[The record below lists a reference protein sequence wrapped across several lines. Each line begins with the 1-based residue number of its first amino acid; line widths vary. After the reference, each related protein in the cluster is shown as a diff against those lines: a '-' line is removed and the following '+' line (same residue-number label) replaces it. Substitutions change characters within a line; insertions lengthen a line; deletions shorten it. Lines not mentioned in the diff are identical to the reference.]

1 MHIAGGESFRKK
13 IRRAIIHTSR
23 DAHYFTNRG
32 SVFHGKTGKRII
44 VYHGVCKKDH
54 LRYNA
59 SFVTVDTFRKHLEFY
74 KKHFNIVS
82 LDDYYNGKLDPGGF
96 NVCLTFDD
104 GLANN
109 HEYVLP
115 LLEEYK
121 IPAAFFITGIMEAG
135 YSVLWNHF
143 LNLAGRFGPPRIS
156 LAGKDYYKKGVKY
169 ISGLT
174 HSLLDDDL
182 RREGLE
188 AKKELMDGL
197 TNLYEKIKREQEY
210 WLQMSEWQIKELSRS
225 EFCTIGGH
233 GYYHNDLTRI
243 PVASARDEMRL
254 NKLFLK
260 KITGKEI
267 HAFAFPYGAYNRE
280 VTGAAKDSGFDQ
292 LLAIDYFDKRDS
304 LDETLQP
311 RLVINPF
318 LSVVNQMHG
327 IVNGRYE

>member
-1 MHIAGGESFRKK
+1 MHIAGSEPFRKK
-13 IRRAIIHTSR
+13 IRRAMIHASR
-23 DAHYFTNRG
+23 DVRYLASRE
-32 SVFHGKTGKRII
+32 SIFHGKTGKRII

-59 SFVTVDTFRKHLEFY
+59 SFVTLDTFRKHLEFY

-82 LDDYYNGKLDPGGF
+82 LDDYYNGKLDPGRF

-115 LLEEYK
+115 LLEEYQA
-121 IPAAFFITGIMEAG
+121 PAAFFITGIVEAG
-135 YSVLWNHF
+135 YPVLWNHF
-143 LNLAGRFGPPRIS
+143 LNLAGRFGTPCIS
-156 LAGKDYYKKGVKY
+156 LAGKDYHKKGTRY
-169 ISGLT
+169 ISSAT

-182 RREGLE
+182 RREGFE
-188 AKKELMDGL
+188 AKKELINCMSDL
-197 TNLYEKIKREQEY
+197 FERIKPEQEY
-210 WLQMSEWQIKELSRS
+210 WLQMSERQIKELSRS
-225 EFCTIGGH
+225 EYSTIGCH

-243 PVASARDEMRL
+243 PVAHVRDELRQ
-254 NKLFLK
+254 NKLFLE
-260 KITGKEI
+260 KITGNAI
-267 HAFAFPYGAYNRE
+267 HALAFPYGAYNAE

-292 LLAIDYFDKRDS
+292 LLAIDYFDQRDS